1 VHASRK
7 AKEGLFGNEELQSIT
22 ISVPSRG
29 SGLLAGTVTV
39 GLPRELL
46 EGITINGFFE
56 KTDITDLP
64 LQETSIGLQ
73 ELGLAYAAEPVI
85 SKHLAE
91 FLTKSLRNVRA
102 NAGLSESL
110 AVKGRPER
118 LSGEYLKP
126 DAVLFNGGVFKA
138 KPLRDRV
145 VEILQG
151 WNPEGE
157 VKELHGTNFDLAV
170 AEGASRY
177 GFVKL
182 SGKGIRI
189 RSTVARSYYIGLEPS
204 MPAIPGYRPP
214 IKAVCVAEQGMEE
227 GQERVLAEKEFGLV
241 TGATVRFRFFSSAER
256 AGDHVGSIVPNAE
269 KELEET
275 TSLEMTLPVMEELE
289 EQAAIPVKL
298 HTRLNELGVL
308 QLWMQHTMSQKKWEL
323 NFSVRTE

>member
-1 VHASRK
+1 
-7 AKEGLFGNEELQSIT
+7 
-22 ISVPSRG
+22 
-29 SGLLAGTVTV
+29 
-39 GLPRELL
+39 
-46 EGITINGFFE
+46 
-56 KTDITDLP
+56 
-64 LQETSIGLQ
+64 
-73 ELGLAYAAEPVI
+73 
-85 SKHLAE
+85 
-91 FLTKSLRNVRA
+91 
-102 NAGLSESL
+102 
-110 AVKGRPER
+110 
-118 LSGEYLKP
+118 
-126 DAVLFNGGVFKA
+126 
-138 KPLRDRV
+138 
-145 VEILQG
+145 
-151 WNPEGE
+151 
-157 VKELHGTNFDLAV
+157 
-170 AEGASRY
+170 
-177 GFVKL
+177 
-182 SGKGIRI
+182 
-189 RSTVARSYYIGLEPS
+189 